1 MPRIFDNIETP
12 LMPALQ
18 KTLQVARRA
27 DFCVGYFNLRG
38 WQHLAPHMM
47 KSGEERRGE
56 ERRGEERRGEENGTC
71 RLLVGM
77 HVSPSEELRHALRHQ
92 NDDELLDNQTAQR
105 DKREGVQ
112 NFV

>member
-1 MPRIFDNIETP
+1 
-12 LMPALQ
+12 MPALQ

-27 DFCVGYFNLRG
+27 DFCVGYSNLRG

-56 ERRGEERRGEENGTC
+56 ENGTC

-77 HVSPSEELRHALRHQ
+77 HVSPSDELRHALRHQ

-105 DKREGVQ
+105 DRRRIAEEFQAIVEDYVQ
-112 NFV
+112 RRYARRRD

>member
-56 ERRGEERRGEENGTC
+56 ERRGEERRGEERRG
-71 RLLVGM
+71 
-77 HVSPSEELRHALRHQ
+77 EERRGEWNMPPAGRYACL
-92 NDDELLDNQTAQR
+92 AQ
-105 DKREGVQ
+105 
-112 NFV
+112 